1 MYRYNSP
8 RRLSRFLITVF
19 LLGVVGY
26 SGYFLYR
33 RQVAL
38 QKQVLRLTCERVIEK
53 EAVKVA
59 PTKVK
64 PTIIS
69 SATAPATTWMDVQK
83 SVRNTVVKIIS
94 DVAAFNWLE
103 PYKTPESGQ
112 GTGSGFFINS
122 DGDIVTN
129 YHVVS
134 QAKQIQIEIPILGAE
149 RVDVSIVGV
158 SPERDLALLRLS
170 PQAKEKIK
178 KELGKIPFLK
188 FGDSDAV
195 IRGQDVLALGYPL
208 GLQSMK
214 STQGIVSGR
223 ERVKMINRSCI
234 EITAP
239 INPGS
244 SGGPGINSSGE
255 VIGINFAGVAQAQNV
270 GYMIPINDVK
280 NTIKDLYKIKLL
292 RRPVLGC
299 SLEPVNEDMLEYLG
313 NPEPGG
319 FYITRVFK
327 NMMLAKVGLK
337 AKDMIYELNGFK
349 VDRFGRASVPWNEDK
364 VSVMDILDRLEV
376 GDKVYMVIYRNGE
389 RKEIEFMLE
398 PRFLQPIRY
407 IYPDFEEIDYE
418 TIAGMVVME
427 LTQNHIAILAEHA
440 HSLLSY
446 ESPENQYESALIVSY
461 VQPTSLMSKL
471 RLIFPGM
478 ILKKVNGEKVKTL
491 KEFRVAVRKSKKD
504 GFLTVR
510 TKENWFVVFAVDN
523 IAADEDRLA
532 KMYSFEKSKLIDEIA
547 GGAKSVAPAPVLPE
561 KIVSGQKISEKNEKA
576 S

>member
-1 MYRYNSP
+1 MYQK
-8 RRLSRFLITVF
+8 
-19 LLGVVGY
+19 
-26 SGYFLYR
+26 
-33 RQVAL
+33 QVCL
-38 QKQVLRLTCERVIEK
+38 QKQVLRLASERIAE
-53 EAVKVA
+53 KVA
-59 PTKVK
+59 STKVK

-69 SATAPATTWMDVQK
+69 SATTTATTWMDVQK
-83 SVRNTVVKIIS
+83 SVRNTVVKVIS

-112 GTGSGFFINS
+112 GTGSGFFIND

-170 PQAKEKIK
+170 SQAKEKIK
-178 KELGKIPFLK
+178 RELEGKIPFLK
-188 FGDSDAV
+188 FGNSDAV
-195 IRGQDVLALGYPL
+195 VRGQDVLALGYPL

-255 VIGINFAGVAQAQNV
+255 VIGINFAGVTQAQNV

-313 NPEPGG
+313 NPQPGG

-327 NMMLAKVGLK
+327 DMMLSKVGLK
-337 AKDMIYELNGFK
+337 ARDMIYELNGFK
-349 VDRFGRASVPWNEDK
+349 VDRFGRATVPWNEDK

-376 GDKVYMVIYRNGE
+376 GDKVYMVIYRKGE
-389 RKEIEFMLE
+389 RKEIDFMLE

-427 LTQNHIAILAEHA
+427 LTQNHISILAEHA

-446 ESPENQYESALIVSY
+446 ESPENQYESALVVSY

-491 KEFRVAVRKSKKD
+491 KEFRAAVRKSKKS

-547 GGAKSVAPAPVLPE
+547 GSTDGVV
-561 KIVSGQKISEKNEKA
+561 SEKT